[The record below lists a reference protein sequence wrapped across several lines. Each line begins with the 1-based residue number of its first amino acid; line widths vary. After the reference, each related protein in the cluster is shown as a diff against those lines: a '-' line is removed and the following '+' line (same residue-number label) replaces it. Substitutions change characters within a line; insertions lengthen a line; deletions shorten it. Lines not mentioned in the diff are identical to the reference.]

1 MTKSPRMELA
11 YKLGATFD
19 YQQEVIACP
28 DKFRTVVKPRQAG
41 MTTAFAIEA
50 LIDAITY
57 DNFVVCIVSP
67 TKRQSNRMMRY
78 IKKALRKLERMQNRQ
93 IPTEKFT
100 SEEVYFHHGSE
111 IHSLP
116 NNPMGIQGIDCDHGI
131 VDEAGLLPQDEG
143 KAIMDALVGSLAAK
157 AGRLTI
163 SGKPRGKRGMLWDY
177 WDPHAQAYNEFTHFK
192 ITWEDRARQDAK
204 YRGEVIKH
212 RKILSKMQF
221 AETYDAK
228 FVDEGVLIFPH
239 ELLEKAQELWD
250 RNEFILL
257 PSEGKYDSK
266 NETFMGIDFGRKR
279 NLTEICILER
289 TEDKLMR
296 VLTMKSL
303 VITNFEDQK
312 AYIDEMIER
321 LNPVRIVMDERG
333 MGLPL
338 LDYYI
343 KKFGET
349 RVLPLNLSMG
359 KTKEEKI
366 LQTRNIFTDLK
377 IAIPRHDELYG
388 QLHSYQKEY
397 TPHGNVRYFG
407 KVNETDF
414 MDDKVIALVAA
425 VDAAQTTPFDFGIA

>member
-1 MTKSPRMELA
+1 M
-11 YKLGATFD
+11 
-19 YQQEVIACP
+19 

-57 DNFVVCIVSP
+57 DDYVVCIVSP

-78 IKKALRKLERMQNRQ
+78 IKKALRLLEKMQKSQ

-100 SEEVYFHHGSE
+100 SEEVFFHHGSE

-143 KAIMDALVGSLAAK
+143 KAILDALLGSLAAK

-177 WDPHAQAYNEFTHFK
+177 WDPHSPKYNEFTHFK
-192 ITWEDRARQDAK
+192 ITWENRGKQDSK
-204 YRGEVIKH
+204 YKNEVIGH
-212 RKILSKMQF
+212 RRILSKIQF
-221 AETYDAK
+221 AETYDAE

-239 ELLEKAQELWD
+239 DLLEKSQELWD
-250 RNEFILL
+250 KHKFILL
-257 PSEGKYDSK
+257 PSDGKYETSND
-266 NETFMGIDFGRKR
+266 TFMGIDFGRKR
-279 NLTEICILER
+279 NLTEVCILER
-289 TEDKLMR
+289 IEDKLLR

-303 VITNFEDQK
+303 VNMNFEDQK
-312 AYIDEMIER
+312 VCIDEMIER
-321 LNPVRIVMDERG
+321 LNPLRIVMDERG

-338 LDYYI
+338 LDYYE

-366 LQTRNIFTDLK
+366 LQCRNVFTDLK
-377 IAIPRHDELYG
+377 LAIPQHDELYN

-407 KVNETDF
+407 KVDETDF

-425 VDAAQTTPFDFGIA
+425 VDAAQATPFDFGIA